1 MTGTIISGAYTTG
14 FSFTAASAD
23 PILVVVGANVANTA
37 GDSFLLGGTPLW
49 TITNDG
55 TLSALTGIE
64 FGAGGTAI
72 NNGLIQPASY
82 GAGIAFD
89 KNNVAGFVTNT
100 GTIAGGPSQI
110 GIEAYYA
117 VNVSNASAGL
127 ITGFDGMYAGGNF
140 YGGGAATVTNAGT
153 ILGSATST
161 GQRHSNGIRAGAGL
175 TLVNE
180 ANAVIGDTGS
190 AYSEAGIDAASGA
203 TIDNAG
209 TIFANRDVSTSP
221 REQYHTSYGIQL
233 AGGSLTN
240 ASTGNIYA
248 KASGNYTHV
257 HAVVGSGFITIDN
270 AGTIGGTESGY
281 MIAVDLYGGGI
292 VTNEPTGTI
301 AGKGFNLDVIQA
313 IRGGTFSMVN
323 EGHITGIGAYAIRVG
338 VPSYITN
345 APSGTIAA
353 QTGIFENGS
362 TEMHIVNQGLIS
374 DNHSGVEVTG
384 VYPNYNANNP
394 STIVNMA
401 GGTIISGGQLGYE
414 FVVNGAEATIVN
426 AGSIIGSTYPGNGG
440 RNGAIYMRNA
450 FASRIVV
457 DPGAVFVGNVNGG
470 NVTANT
476 GGTTLELAPGTM
488 AGTLAGFGSQ
498 FHGIYNVT
506 FDAGAQWTLGINP
519 AAASAVLA
527 GFVVGDTLDLA
538 GYVET
543 TSSFSAG
550 QLTLG
555 GATTLT
561 LNLPGAYTTSQFH
574 LTSDGNGGTDI
585 TVACFAEG
593 THILTETG
601 PVAVE
606 HLALGTRLPTAS
618 GRLASIVW
626 LGNRSLEPA
635 RHKRPHDVNPIRVR
649 ADTFGPGLPTRDL
662 ILSPD
667 HAVLIDGLLVP
678 IRHLANGTSIAQ
690 EPRSRVTYWHIEL
703 DRHDV
708 LLAEGLACETYLDT
722 GNRDAFEG
730 KTTTHLHPDFAQRHA
745 EHLWAQHGCADILTD
760 TAAPALRRLH
770 TRLLVSAAQNNA
782 ARAA

>member
-1 MTGTIISGAYTTG
+1 MTGTIISGSYTAG
-14 FSFTAASAD
+14 FSFATASAD
-23 PILVVVGANVANTA
+23 PVFVAVGAYVGNTA
-37 GDSFLLGGTPLW
+37 GDAFLLEGAPLW

-55 TLSALTGIE
+55 TLNALTGIE

-72 NNGLIQPASY
+72 NNGLIQPADY
-82 GAGIAFD
+82 GAGVVFD
-89 KNNVAGFVTNT
+89 KNNVAGFVTNS

-110 GIEAYYA
+110 GVEAYYA
-117 VNVSNASAGL
+117 VNLSNAPAGL
-127 ITGFDGMYAGGNF
+127 ITGFDGMYVGGAF
-140 YGGGAATVTNAGT
+140 YAGGAATVTNAGT
-153 ILGSATST
+153 IEGSATST
-161 GQRHSNGIRAGAGL
+161 GQRHSNGIRAGVGL
-175 TLVNE
+175 TLDNM
-180 ANAVIGDTGS
+180 AGAIIGDTGS

-203 TIDNAG
+203 TIYNAG

-221 REQYHTSYGIQL
+221 REQYHTAYGIQL
-233 AGGSLTN
+233 NGGSITN

-248 KASGNYTHV
+248 KASSFYTHV
-257 HAVVGSGFITIDN
+257 HALVASGFVTIDN
-270 AGTIGGTESGY
+270 AGTIGGAENY
-281 MIAVDLYGGGI
+281 AMVALALYGGGI

-301 AGKGFNLDVIQA
+301 AGKGFNLNA
-313 IRGGTFSMVN
+313 IYAHRGGTFSMVN

-345 APSGTIAA
+345 AQGGTIAA
-353 QTGIFENGS
+353 QTDISEAGS
-362 TEMHIVNQGLIS
+362 AKLHLVNQGLIS

-401 GGTIISGGQLGYE
+401 GGTIISGGQIGYE
-414 FVVNGAEATIVN
+414 FVINGAEATIVN

-506 FDAGAQWTLGINP
+506 FDAGAQWTLGINT
-519 AAASAVLA
+519 AAAPAVFA
-527 GFVVGDTLDLA
+527 GFIVGDTLDLA

-550 QLTLG
+550 HLTLG
-555 GATTLT
+555 GAATLT
-561 LNLPGAYTTSQFH
+561 LNLPGAYTTNQFH

-593 THILTETG
+593 THILTERG

-606 HLALGTRLPTAS
+606 QLVLGTRLPTAS
-618 GRLASIVW
+618 GRLARIAW
-626 LGNRSLEPA
+626 LGHRTLAPA
-635 RHKRPHDVNPIRVR
+635 RHKRPYDVNPIRVR
-649 ADTFGPGLPTRDL
+649 AGAFGADLPARDL

-690 EPRSRVTYWHIEL
+690 EPRSRVTYWHVEL
-703 DRHDV
+703 NRHDAI
-708 LLAEGLACETYLDT
+708 LAEGIACETYLDT

-730 KTTTHLHPDFAQRHA
+730 KTTTQLHPDFAQRHA
-745 EHLWAQHGCADILTD
+745 EHLWAQRGCAEILTD
-760 TAAPALRRLH
+760 PATPALRRLH
-770 TRLLVSAAQNNA
+770 TRLLASAK
-782 ARAA
+782 RAAERAA